1 MEQEALA
8 ALERVLPDAPQ
19 YVSRK
24 QLEILPAS
32 QWYLPGGVFD
42 AAKSFKNW
50 AARGRAAEANGFVGA
65 GRPAILSGSIPKR
78 IGTSF
83 SLMNRPSTK
92 PLRLNA

>member
-32 QWYLPGGVFD
+32 QWYLTGGVFD

-50 AARGRAAEANGFVGA
+50 AARGRSEWLCGGPDD
-65 GRPAILSGSIPKR
+65 RQ
-78 IGTSF
+78 SF
-83 SLMNRPSTK
+83 LARFRRGLAPVSHL
-92 PLRLNA
+92 